1 MSKEN
6 KKKDVVEWY
15 DNPNFV
21 TTFIILMIS
30 LIVIL
35 SQSFAVNNGL
45 GAGEILSSILNHNI
59 GYLLV
64 CIYFVALKTKVG
76 KRYFDFFNL
85 FLIALYTLTSV
96 TSLLTVL
103 QSFGLG
109 SLLGFFIDIMILIYM
124 IHTFLRSTII
134 WKNLS
139 MSKSPF
145 NEITNSGYFY
155 SVLVMS
161 VTLLAVNL
169 ISTTSLDGTILTLL
183 DTGYIILFVRY
194 IFLYGEFLDGKKIS
208 INNEG
213 NFDAY
218 KERIQEEVSEIVD
231 NIEDKVTDIKED
243 IQDKIEEL
251 NVDEKVEIAKK
262 KVTEFAEDVKEKAI
276 DIKDEVVEKVE
287 DLNIDEKIETAK
299 KNVSEVVEDVKEKA
313 TDVKKEV
320 VSKVEELELDEKVE
334 IAKKKVSEVVEDV
347 KEKAIDIKEEV
358 EDKVEEIK
366 KEKKGLFGR
375 KKVKEKKVKE
385 KKEKVKK
392 VKK

>member
-6 KKKDVVEWY
+6 NKKLEIEWY
-15 DNPNFV
+15 DNPNLI
-21 TTFIILMIS
+21 TTFIILMTA
-30 LIVIL
+30 LIIIL

-45 GAGEILSSILNHNI
+45 GVTEILSSILNHNI
-59 GYLLV
+59 SYLLV
-64 CIYFVALKTKVG
+64 AVYFVALKTKFG

-85 FLIALYTLTSV
+85 FLIALYTLTSI

-109 SLLGFFIDIMILIYM
+109 SLLGFMIDLMILIYM

-155 SVLVMS
+155 TILVLS

-169 ISTTSLDGTILTLL
+169 ISTTSLDGTILTLM
-183 DTGYIILFVRY
+183 DTGYMILFVRY
-194 IFLYGEFLDGKKIS
+194 IFLYGEFLNSKKIS

-218 KERIQEEVSEIVD
+218 KEKIKEKVSEVVKD
-231 NIEDKVTDIKED
+231 VKEKASDIKED
-243 IQDKIEEL
+243 I
-251 NVDEKVEIAKK
+251 
-262 KVTEFAEDVKEKAI
+262 
-276 DIKDEVVEKVE
+276 KD
-287 DLNIDEKIETAK
+287 
-299 KNVSEVVEDVKEKA
+299 
-313 TDVKKEV
+313 
-320 VSKVEELELDEKVE
+320 KVEELELDEKME
-334 IAKKKVSEVVEDV
+334 NAKKKVSEVVEDV
-347 KEKAIDIKEEV
+347 KEKASDIKKDIK
-358 EDKVEEIK
+358 DKVEELELDEKLENTKKKVSEVVEDVKEKASDIKEDIEEKIEVVK
-366 KEKKGLFGR
+366 KERRGLFGR
-375 KKVKEKKVKE
+375 KKEKKEKEKKVKE